1 MSNQLHLR
9 TENDIF
15 IDVFINVPWWYL
27 AFYSMM
33 SPFMTQRT
41 KSKFV
46 FASPA
51 KTAET
56 LFKYVGPE
64 HVPIQYG
71 GLSVDYCDCNPEFT
85 IDDPAAVVT
94 VKPATKQ
101 TVEIIVNEV
110 NLETNIL

>member
-1 MSNQLHLR
+1 
-9 TENDIF
+9 
-15 IDVFINVPWWYL
+15 
-27 AFYSMM
+27 
-33 SPFMTQRT
+33 MTQRT

-46 FASPA
+46 FASPT
-51 KTAET
+51 KTVET

-101 TVEIIVNEV
+101 PLEIIVNEV
-110 NLETNIL
+110 NMETNIL

>member
-1 MSNQLHLR
+1 
-9 TENDIF
+9 
-15 IDVFINVPWWYL
+15 
-27 AFYSMM
+27 
-33 SPFMTQRT
+33 MTQRT

-51 KTAET
+51 RTAEA
-56 LFKYVGPE
+56 LFKYFHFIFFKSIFFIVNFDFDFDVGFVDFSCRYVSPE

-110 NLETNIL
+110 